1 MSDSSGAANSAAAP
15 EVGQLIIA
23 QRLDARS
30 LPGTLRKKATIAPG
44 EVGLLVT
51 GGQVKRALG
60 PGDHTLGRSDSL
72 VSINAGPFSLRL
84 NFARLLSGDF
94 ESLDA
99 FGDVAVAV
107 EDGGLLYRTSMLGVD
122 LLKVD
127 GLAGILSST
136 LDQVVQTTASDYE
149 GEVLCQEV
157 SVQQRLSSELEP
169 ALRAQLEQRGLR
181 MVSIDALVF
190 RASEEEDRL
199 MVQLED
205 LRHQVETAE
214 RQNWD
219 TVAQVAEHLLQRGL
233 AAPEEVDGVRRDMG
247 GDHKTATA
255 SVLALLDSAMAR
267 VESHLAQRAENL
279 MGRGS
284 DLEAGIAPT
293 RTEEASM
300 KGLER
305 WGWKKGLKVDETVRL
320 SIGRDLATVTSDIRG
335 LRQQAY
341 RQGLSQI
348 ANSLNRLEADVDLF
362 RTEVGRAAFGS
373 TAISRQDAPSRQIM
387 ARLIQFEED
396 MSRQAQSVS
405 LHVEKVRA
413 ALSSDGEVDG
423 AVHNLTEVIEGL
435 RRKFSRRAG
444 ILEGFKT

>member
-1 MSDSSGAANSAAAP
+1 
-15 EVGQLIIA
+15 
-23 QRLDARS
+23 
-30 LPGTLRKKATIAPG
+30 
-44 EVGLLVT
+44 
-51 GGQVKRALG
+51 
-60 PGDHTLGRSDSL
+60 
-72 VSINAGPFSLRL
+72 
-84 NFARLLSGDF
+84 
-94 ESLDA
+94 
-99 FGDVAVAV
+99 
-107 EDGGLLYRTSMLGVD
+107 MLGVD